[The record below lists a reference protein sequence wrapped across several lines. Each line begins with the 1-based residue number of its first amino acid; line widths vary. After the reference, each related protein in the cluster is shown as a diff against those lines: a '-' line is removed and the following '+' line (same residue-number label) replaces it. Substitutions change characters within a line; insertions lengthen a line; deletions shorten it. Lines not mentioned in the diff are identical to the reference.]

1 MFYTRAAGDEGGD
14 WKLMVN
20 MNLINKAYD
29 IYDEDDSPTPFK
41 HSSPLKQ
48 APQQPAKP
56 LLPQP
61 NPGTQDM
68 LNAVIRNND
77 TNARVIQDTNASLS
91 MPYFTAVE
99 KWNKE
104 AVEKIQQDDTSDS
117 MTNAISTQNQLAQ
130 LNERERTL
138 RMDYADLILNNEVSN
153 YKRHYMHTFI
163 AEYLNPQTERQLAMN
178 PDSGQYEYMF
188 KSNLENRFILE
199 TEVRR
204 NVAMFSVDVEGQAD
218 VLSHT
223 NAILSTIGTPT
234 KKQPDR
240 AYFNSIAKD
249 IVKKGKLTSKINDDM
264 LNNGSS
270 FIKDFQ
276 EHPAFKQT
284 VSQLPEQA
292 FVKES
297 GEMNWYDNISQMDMS
312 VIMDAITNP
321 DSQFFNFRP
330 SPNDELGLTETLLV
344 EYIAGYFEEQYNNAL
359 SANVKG
365 PQYYIDRYKARKK
378 QGKGALQQQPLDIP
392 QQGMTPPQQT
402 QI

>member
-1 MFYTRAAGDEGGD
+1 MTKIINFRDVDSGDEPVKTFSFKKGEQKDIKMINDLFYMRDHVVGGKGD
-14 WKLMVN
+14 WKLVTNMKMVDR
-20 MNLINKAYD
+20 LYD
-29 IYDEDDSPTPFK
+29 LYYGEDDSPTPFK

-163 AEYLNPQTERQLAMN
+163 AE
-178 PDSGQYEYMF
+178 
-188 KSNLENRFILE
+188 
-199 TEVRR
+199 
-204 NVAMFSVDVEGQAD
+204 
-218 VLSHT
+218 
-223 NAILSTIGTPT
+223 
-234 KKQPDR
+234 
-240 AYFNSIAKD
+240 
-249 IVKKGKLTSKINDDM
+249 
-264 LNNGSS
+264 
-270 FIKDFQ
+270 
-276 EHPAFKQT
+276 
-284 VSQLPEQA
+284 
-292 FVKES
+292 
-297 GEMNWYDNISQMDMS
+297 
-312 VIMDAITNP
+312 
-321 DSQFFNFRP
+321 
-330 SPNDELGLTETLLV
+330 
-344 EYIAGYFEEQYNNAL
+344 
-359 SANVKG
+359 
-365 PQYYIDRYKARKK
+365 
-378 QGKGALQQQPLDIP
+378 
-392 QQGMTPPQQT
+392 
-402 QI
+402 